1 MNPISVFSAAGGAMR
16 LFNYSF
22 NIIKAALKL
31 IESPE
36 GVPAD
41 LHDIETA
48 VNDLA
53 ESIKQLSVD
62 AHQERDKFLV
72 AICASSCDMAQG
84 FLTVIRVFQQSV
96 MGSERETVSKA
107 LREAG
112 CQQSI
117 EALQARLSRLQ
128 LLLRDRIEMETPE
141 RKHDVQVALASMAAR
156 VVRVSVQDKVGYN
169 GVNAKGVT
177 SIADKINANDA
188 VLDTGNKSIKT
199 IS

>member
-1 MNPISVFSAAGGAMR
+1 MNPVLVLSAAGGAMR
-16 LFNYSF
+16 LFNYSC

-41 LHDIETA
+41 LHEIETA

-53 ESIKQLSVD
+53 KSIKQLSVD

-72 AICASSCDMAQG
+72 AICASSCDIAQG
-84 FLTVIRVFQQSV
+84 FLAVVRALQQSE
-96 MGSERETVSKA
+96 MGSTRETVSEA
-107 LREAG
+107 LWEAG
-112 CQQSI
+112 EEQSM
-117 EALQARLSRLQ
+117 EALQAKLSRLQ

-156 VVRVSVQDKVGYN
+156 VVRVSVEDKVDYN
-169 GVNAKGVT
+169 GVNTKGAT
-177 SIADKINANDA
+177 SIEDEINGNDV

-199 IS
+199 VS